1 MSEQHPFAEI
11 SPTTLAD
18 LVERDQVAD
27 AGIGPLWSGAP
38 RFAGPAYVVRC
49 GPGENLMMHAAIH
62 RAAPGSVI
70 VVQAGDRD
78 FAVAGG
84 NVCAVAQRNGIA
96 GLVVD
101 GMVRDVAEIREMGF
115 GVHARGVIPKPGRK
129 TGVHHTGTVLV
140 GGVEIGTGDIIL
152 ADEEGIVVAPAAD
165 AARLLTEALAKQAAE
180 DEQSLDDWEA
190 GHRRKVDEAL
200 RAGGD
205 PGLE

>member
-1 MSEQHPFAEI
+1 MSEPHPFTAI

-18 LVERDQVAD
+18 LVERDRVVD
-27 AGIGPLWSGAP
+27 AGIAPLWPRAP

-96 GLVVD
+96 GLVID

-115 GVHARGVIPKPGRK
+115 AVHARGVIPKPGRK
-129 TGVHHTGTVLV
+129 TGVHHSDAVVV
-140 GGVEIGTGDIIL
+140 GGVRIGHGDIVL

-165 AARLLTEALAKQAAE
+165 ADRLLTEALAKQAAE
-180 DEQSLDDWEA
+180 DEQSLDEWEV
-190 GHRRKVDEAL
+190 GHRRKIDEAL
-200 RAGGD
+200 KAGGD
-205 PGLE
+205 PGLG